1 MSNKLMLHELT
12 GEYLK
17 LSEMFFD
24 DSIDESALYIEMD
37 KVKGEINVKMENYA
51 IATQNMAALAKSMK
65 DAEEKINARRK
76 KLEDRIENIKS
87 YIKYNM
93 DRLQIHRISSPY
105 LNIQIKNNPPSVRV
119 NNEDQI
125 PSEYMVQP
133 EPQPMR
139 PDKRK
144 ILEDL
149 KEGVVI
155 EGVELV
161 KTTRLEIK

>member
-51 IATQNMAALAKSMK
+51 IATQNMAAPAKSMK
-65 DAEEKINARRK
+65 EAEEKINIRRK

-87 YIKYNM
+87 YIKHNM

-105 LNIQIKNNPPSVRV
+105 LNIQIKNNPPSVRI

-144 ILEDL
+144 ILEDTAR
-149 KEGVVI
+149 EY
-155 EGVELV
+155 
-161 KTTRLEIK
+161 IKAIYKSKLGISI

>member
-65 DAEEKINARRK
+65 EAEEKINIRRK

-87 YIKYNM
+87 YIKHNM

-105 LNIQIKNNPPSVRV
+105 LNIQIKNNPPSVRI

>member
-87 YIKYNM
+87 YIKHNM

-105 LNIQIKNNPPSVRV
+105 LNIQIKNNPPSVRI

-144 ILEDL
+144 MLEDL
-149 KEGVVI
+149 KQGVVI
-155 EGVELV
+155 DGAELV
-161 KTTRLEIK
+161 QTTRLEIK

>member
-87 YIKYNM
+87 YIKHNM

-105 LNIQIKNNPPSVRV
+105 LNIQIKNNPPSVRI

-144 ILEDL
+144 MLEDL